1 MKSVEKPKIELLTL
15 DNIDEMFKDYDP
27 RVKDMLYCVLE
38 DLQHQY
44 KIIPNYFRIILELL
58 STQLDIY
65 FKAKDKYR
73 NNTEHTGDNR
83 TKSTEY
89 VQIQG
94 THDKILTIMR
104 ELGMTVVTKKK
115 LEKLS
120 SLSSSSTIN
129 DVYDALVA

>member
-1 MKSVEKPKIELLTL
+1 MKTIEKPKIELLTL
-15 DNIDEMFKDYDP
+15 DNINDMFNDYDP

-73 NNTEHTGDNR
+73 SNNEHTGDNR
-83 TKSTEY
+83 TKSAEY

-120 SLSSSSTIN
+120 SLSPSSTID
-129 DVYDALVA
+129 DVYNAMVA

>member
-1 MKSVEKPKIELLTL
+1 MKSVEKPKIELLTP
-15 DNIDEMFKDYDP
+15 DTINEMFNDYDP

-73 NNTEHTGDNR
+73 SNKEHTGDNR

-89 VQIQG
+89 VQMQG

-120 SLSSSSTIN
+120 TLSSSSTID
-129 DVYDALVA
+129 DVYDAMVA